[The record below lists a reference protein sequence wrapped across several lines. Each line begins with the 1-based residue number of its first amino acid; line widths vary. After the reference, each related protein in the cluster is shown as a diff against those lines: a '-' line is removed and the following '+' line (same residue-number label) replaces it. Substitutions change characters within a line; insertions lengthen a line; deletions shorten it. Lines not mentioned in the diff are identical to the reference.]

1 MIRSPRMTRWILLE
15 KKAMVDSTGQCNTQ
29 YWMKDYGVCVM
40 TRLGRPGLSDD
51 EKAEVWKRW
60 HSGESLSDI
69 GRALSKHPAS
79 IFGVL
84 RLFGG
89 YQPAKRVRRA
99 SSLSAMERE
108 AISRGLASGHSMRL
122 IAAELNRSPST
133 ISREINKNGGVARYR
148 AAIADA
154 RAWERARRPKL
165 CTLALNDRL
174 RFIVASKLSQQWSP
188 EQISGWLSITYP
200 DNESLRV
207 SHETIYKSLFVQTR
221 GVLKK
226 ELQAHLRT
234 QRVFRQSR
242 ANNTRGN
249 ARGGI
254 IDAIS
259 IADRPSEI
267 EDRAVPGHWEGDL
280 ISGSGNTHIATLV
293 ERQSRFT
300 MLVKVAGKDTN
311 SVVSAL
317 TRHVKK
323 LPRHLRESL
332 TWDRGMELA
341 DHKTFTMATATK
353 VYFCDPQSPWQR
365 GTNENTNRLLRQYF
379 PKKTDLAAHTQAELN
394 KVAKRLNQRPRKT
407 LGYRTPGDTLNDS
420 VALKA

>member
-1 MIRSPRMTRWILLE
+1 
-15 KKAMVDSTGQCNTQ
+15 
-29 YWMKDYGVCVM
+29 
-40 TRLGRPGLSDD
+40 
-51 EKAEVWKRW
+51 
-60 HSGESLSDI
+60 
-69 GRALSKHPAS
+69 
-79 IFGVL
+79 
-84 RLFGG
+84 
-89 YQPAKRVRRA
+89 
-99 SSLSAMERE
+99 
-108 AISRGLASGHSMRL
+108 MRH

-133 ISREINKNGGVARYR
+133 ICREINKNGGIARYR
-148 AAIADA
+148 AATADA

-165 CTLALNDRL
+165 CALALNGRL
-174 RFIVASKLSQQWSP
+174 RFIVASKLSQEWSP

-207 SHETIYKSLFVQTR
+207 SYETIYKSLFVQSR

-242 ANNTRGN
+242 TNNTRGN

-259 IADRPSEI
+259 IADRPPEI

-300 MLVKVAGKDTN
+300 MLVKVDGKDTN

-341 DHKTFTMATATK
+341 DHKTFTMATETK

-379 PKKTDLAAHTQAELN
+379 PKKTNLAVHTQVDLN

-407 LGYRTPGDTLNDS
+407 LGYRTPGDKLNDS
-420 VALKA
+420 VALTT